1 MRSNLNTKII
11 NIAYS
16 VLQTL
21 LIAAFIAKKECFSV
35 VGAAFVFILYLLF
48 LFYEHRNGIVITDF
62 IRISVL
68 VSVLSNSF
76 LGEYLGL
83 YNTSAYFDKVLHIF
97 GTFSFSVFI
106 FFIAEKKGY
115 FQGLR
120 RSLIFI
126 FLLLLGTFIG
136 TIFEIGEFICDLIFK
151 TVNQNS
157 LIDINLDIICNM
169 LGAAL
174 AGIFVVRQKHML
186 NIHH

>member
-1 MRSNLNTKII
+1 MRSNLSTKII
-11 NIAYS
+11 NIIYS
-16 VLQTL
+16 ILQVL
-21 LIAAFIAKKECFSV
+21 LIAAFIAKKGYSGGV
-35 VGAAFVFILYLLF
+35 VGAFVFILYLLF

-68 VSVLSNSF
+68 VTVLSNSY

-83 YNTSAYFDKVLHIF
+83 YYTPAYFDKVLHIF

-106 FFIAEKKGY
+106 FSIAEKKGC
-115 FQGLR
+115 FQGIR

-126 FLLLLGTFIG
+126 FILFLGNFIG

-151 TVNQNS
+151 STNQNGNV
-157 LIDINLDIICNM
+157 DTNVDMICNM

-174 AGIFVVRQKHML
+174 AGIYIICRKH
-186 NIHH
+186 IPKYT